1 MIDIIFPDGTKKR
14 YSKGVKP
21 IEIAYDISP
30 SLSKNA
36 LSASLNNTVVELL
49 CKRFLNNFCNY
60 FTVIIFWP
68 SMAVNLYL
76 IINFN

>member
-36 LSASLNNTVVELL
+36 LSASLNNTVVELNSV
-49 CKRFLNNFCNY
+49 LNKGGEFGKTMRVKKH
-60 FTVIIFWP
+60 FGILLHMF
-68 SMAVNLYL
+68 
-76 IINFN
+76 